1 MSSLYEPEKT
11 DIDFGRFSAPDSALT
26 DESILV
32 DSSISFAI
40 AAATLL
46 DGKAFLWC
54 AAGPAHCR
62 SALLDDVTGV
72 GMAVLVALRTTSRI
86 VGTVKHRRVAV
97 LACGGRSTLAAK
109 PLQKPSEHASVL
121 PGRRY
126 TYASRR
132 IRLVA

>member
-1 MSSLYEPEKT
+1 LRQESV
-11 DIDFGRFSAPDSALT
+11 LT

-40 AAATLL
+40 EPATLIH
-46 DGKAFLWC
+46 GQAFLRR
-54 AAGPAHCR
+54 AAGPTHR
-62 SALLDDVTGV
+62 LPALLDDVSRV
-72 GMAVLVALRTTSRI
+72 GMTVLVALRATSRI
-86 VGTVKHRRVAV
+86 VCPVEHRGVAL
-97 LACGGRSTLAAK
+97 LASGGRSTLAAK
-109 PLQKPSEHASVL
+109 PLQKPSEHVSVL